1 MINDDTQEVDLETST
16 EEAEETTQEDTETQ
30 EEEQGVEYWKAE
42 ALKNKAILDRNKS
55 KKEAPSKEEKTE
67 NKSDGFGYDVKAY
80 LKASGIKA
88 DEFAFVKEEMK
99 RSGEDVDSLIENE
112 YFLAKLE
119 KHRKIKATEDA
130 TPKGK
135 RTGNVATDSVDYWLG
150 KDFKDVP
157 QSMRAKVL
165 EARELKEKN
174 QGIFYNS

>member
-1 MINDDTQEVDLETST
+1 MINDETQEVDLDTST
-16 EEAEETTQEDTETQ
+16 EETTENTQTETESH

-55 KKEAPSKEEKTE
+55 KKEEAPSKD

-88 DEFAFVKEEMK
+88 DEFDFVREEMK

-112 YFLAKLE
+112 YFQAKLE

-135 RTGNVATDSVDYWLG
+135 RTGNVATDSVDYWMS
-150 KDFKDVP
+150 KPFEDVP
-157 QSMRAKVL
+157 QAMRPKVL
-165 EARELKEKN
+165 EARELKEKS
-174 QGIFYNS
+174 GGVFYNS